1 MTLRQ
6 PVVVVLGHV
15 DSGKTSLL
23 DKIRGTGVQAREAG
37 GITQHIGASFFPID
51 TIKQITGVLYERLTK
66 TDEQIPGLLFIDTPG
81 HEVFAN
87 LRSRGGSAA
96 DIAIVVTD
104 VNKGFE
110 PQTIESIDILKK
122 RKVPFVVA
130 LNKVDMLSGWKGKK
144 KGDLYVAKKKQNKT
158 ITTKT
163 TTASSSTNLTFITEE
178 IKKQDSD
185 IVTLLDEKIY
195 TVVGS
200 LSRMGFTSEAFW
212 RIKEFDKELAIVPI
226 SAVSGVGIPE
236 LMTVLV
242 GLTQQYL
249 KKRLERRDDY
259 VRGIILEIKEE
270 QGLGPSANMI
280 LLDGTIKQ
288 GDMIMAAKRDEIIL
302 TKVKALLL
310 PKPLDEMRDP
320 RDKFRSVNEVI
331 SAAGLKIISPD
342 LEGILA
348 GSPLYVL
355 KNKEDETKIRH
366 LIESEVKDTFIN
378 NTNSLGVI
386 LKCDTIGSLE
396 AIIDM
401 LKKENIPIQTAD
413 IGNITRRDVLASS
426 AVRDKD
432 RYLGVVLGFNV
443 KVLEDAKKEST
454 ERQLQIFNE
463 PIIYNLVRNYTD
475 WVNYQKEHADSI
487 IFNEIPSIC
496 KIQFL
501 KGFVF
506 RRNDPAVF
514 GAEIIE
520 GKLRQKIHIINENGT
535 KVGVIHQ
542 IQDKGKNL
550 EQATKGMQV
559 AVSIRGPTI
568 GRQINEGDVFFTDL
582 NSRQAKL
589 LIERFL
595 HRLNEEEKK
604 IFDFILE
611 SKRKSDPAFG
621 YI

>member
-37 GITQHIGASFFPID
+37 GITQHIGASFFPIE
-51 TIKQITGVLYERLTK
+51 TIKQITGRLYERLTK

-96 DIAIVVTD
+96 DIAIVVAD

-110 PQTIESIDILKK
+110 PQTIESIEILKK

-144 KGDLYVAKKKQNKT
+144 KGDINTGKQKQNKT
-158 ITTKT
+158 
-163 TTASSSTNLTFITEE
+163 AEAVAANLSFITEE
-178 IKKQDSD
+178 IKKQDSN
-185 IVTLLDEKIY
+185 ILTLLDEKIY

-200 LSRMGFTSEAFW
+200 LSRMGFNSEAFW

-242 GLTQQYL
+242 GLAQQYM

-259 VRGIILEIKEE
+259 IRGIILEINEE

-288 GDMIMAAKRDEIIL
+288 GDTIMAAKRDEIIV

-331 SAAGLKIISPD
+331 SAAGLRIVSPD

-348 GSPLYVL
+348 GSPLYVI
-355 KNKEDETKIRH
+355 KNKEEENKIKQ
-366 LIESEVKDTFIN
+366 LIELEVKDTFIN

-386 LKCDTIGSLE
+386 LKCDAIGSLE

-426 AVRDKD
+426 AVKDKD
-432 RYLGVVLGFNV
+432 RYLGAILGFNV
-443 KVLEDAKKEST
+443 KVLDEAKKESA
-454 ERQLQIFNE
+454 ERQVQIFNE
-463 PIIYNLVRNYTD
+463 KIIYNLVRNYTD
-475 WVNYQKEHADSI
+475 WVQYQREHADSI
-487 IFNEIPSIC
+487 IFNEIPPIC

-514 GAEIIE
+514 GAEILV
-520 GKLRQKIHIINENGT
+520 GKLRQKIHIINENGMKIGT
-535 KVGVIHQ
+535 IHQ
-542 IQDKGKNL
+542 IQDKGKSL
-550 EQATKGMQV
+550 EEATKGMQV

-568 GRQINEGDVFFTDL
+568 GRQINEEDIFYTDL

-589 LIERFL
+589 LIERFS

-611 SKRKSDPAFG
+611 LKRKSDAAFG

>member
-1 MTLRQ
+1 MKLRQ

-37 GITQHIGASFFPID
+37 GITQHIGASFFPIE
-51 TIKQITGVLYERLTK
+51 TIKTITGPLYERLAK

-96 DIAIVVTD
+96 DIAIVVAD

-130 LNKVDMLSGWKGKK
+130 LNKVDMISGWKGKK
-144 KGDLYVAKKKQNKT
+144 KSEISQSRKE
-158 ITTKT
+158 T
-163 TTASSSTNLTFITEE
+163 TTINLGFITEE
-178 IKKQDSD
+178 IKKQDSN
-185 IVTLLDEKIY
+185 VLTLLDEKIY
-195 TVVGS
+195 GVVGS
-200 LSRMGFTSEAFW
+200 LSRMGFNSEAFW

-226 SAVSGVGIPE
+226 SAVSGIGIPE
-236 LMTVLV
+236 LMAVLV
-242 GLTQQYL
+242 GLAQQYM
-249 KKRLERRDDY
+249 KKRLERRYDY
-259 VRGIILEIKEE
+259 VRGIILEINEE
-270 QGLGPSANMI
+270 LGLGPSANMI

-288 GDMIMAAKRDEIIL
+288 GDTIMVAKRDEIVV

-320 RDKFRSVNEVI
+320 RDKFRSVTEVI
-331 SAAGLKIISPD
+331 SAAGLRIVSPD
-342 LEGILA
+342 LEGVLA

-355 KNKEDETKIRH
+355 RNKDEEKEIRH
-366 LIESEVKDTFIN
+366 FIESEVKGTFIN
-378 NTNSLGVI
+378 NTNALGVI
-386 LKCDTIGSLE
+386 LRCDTIGSLE

-413 IGNITRRDVLASS
+413 IGHITRRDVLAAH
-426 AVRDKD
+426 AVKDKD
-432 RYLGVVLGFNV
+432 RYLGVILGFNV
-443 KVLEDAKKEST
+443 KVLDDAKKEAG
-454 ERQLQIFNE
+454 EQKVHIFNE
-463 PIIYNLVRNYTD
+463 KVIYNLVRNYTD
-475 WVNYQKEHADSI
+475 WVKYQKEHADSI
-487 IFNEIPSIC
+487 IFEEIPPIC

-514 GAEIIE
+514 GAEILI
-520 GKLRQKIHIINENGT
+520 GKLRQKNQVINENGS
-535 KVGVIHQ
+535 KVGIIHQ
-542 IQDKGKNL
+542 IQDKGKNI
-550 EQATKGMQV
+550 EEARKGMQV

-568 GRQINEGDVFFTDL
+568 GRQINEGDFFYTDL

-589 LIERFL
+589 LIEKFG
-595 HRLNEEEKK
+595 HRLNEEEKE
-604 IFDFILE
+604 IFEFILNI
-611 SKRKSDPAFG
+611 KRKSDPVYG

>member
-37 GITQHIGASFFPID
+37 GITQHIGASFFPIE
-51 TIKQITGVLYERLTK
+51 TIKKITGRLYERLTK
-66 TDEQIPGLLFIDTPG
+66 TDDQIPGLLFIDTPG

-96 DIAIVVTD
+96 DIAIVVAD
-104 VNKGFE
+104 INKGFE
-110 PQTIESIDILKK
+110 PQTIESIEILKK

-144 KGDLYVAKKKQNKT
+144 KGDINIGKQKQ
-158 ITTKT
+158 IKRAAAA
-163 TTASSSTNLTFITEE
+163 ASLPFISEE
-178 IKKQDSD
+178 IKNQESH
-185 IVTLLDEKIY
+185 ILTLLDEKIY

-200 LSRMGFTSEAFW
+200 LSRMGFNSEAFW

-242 GLTQQYL
+242 GLAQQYM
-249 KKRLERRDDY
+249 KKRLERHDDY
-259 VRGIILEIKEE
+259 IRGIVLEIKEE

-280 LLDGTIKQ
+280 LIDGTIKQ
-288 GDMIMAAKRDEIIL
+288 GDMIMAAKRDEIIV

-331 SAAGLKIISPD
+331 SAAGLKIVSPD
-342 LEGILA
+342 LEGVLA
-348 GSPLYVL
+348 GTPLYVV
-355 KNKEDETKIRH
+355 KNKEEENKIRH

-386 LKCDTIGSLE
+386 LRCDTVGSLE

-426 AVRDKD
+426 AVKEKD
-432 RYLGVVLGFNV
+432 RYLGAILGFNV
-443 KVLEDAKKEST
+443 KVLDDAKRESA
-454 ERQLQIFNE
+454 EREVQIFNE
-463 PIIYNLVRNYTD
+463 KVIYNLVRNYTD
-475 WVNYQKEHADSI
+475 WVQYQKEHADSI
-487 IFNEIPSIC
+487 IFNEIPPIC

-514 GAEIIE
+514 GAEILV
-520 GKLRQKIHIINENGT
+520 GKLRQKIHIINENAA
-535 KVGVIHQ
+535 KVGIIHQ
-542 IQDKGKNL
+542 IQDKGKNI
-550 EQATKGMQV
+550 EEATKGMQV
-559 AVSIRGPTI
+559 AISIRGPTI
-568 GRQINEGDVFFTDL
+568 GRQINEGDIFYTDL

-589 LIERFL
+589 LIERFQ
-595 HRLNEEEKK
+595 HRLDEEEKK

-611 SKRKSDPAFG
+611 SKRKSDSAFG